1 MKFNTEIIIT
11 SPLTGEKSKWQGPQ
25 IEADDFQQAEKSAFA
40 SVIYVTG
47 ENVPREALSVQMQPP
62 RSLAFVKKMDI
73 QDWIGLELIDAFF
86 EVFENEQS
94 VLATNADKWLYG
106 IDDERMKKIV
116 SALGVQVFNP
126 IDPETIRM
134 RNENLFH
141 PAFLSKLD
149 EAEAIGGVVISYLPE
164 V

>member
-1 MKFNTEIIIT
+1 MKFNTEITVT
-11 SPLTGEKSKWQGPQ
+11 SPLTNETTKWQGPQ
-25 IEADDFQQAEKSAFA
+25 IEAETLRDAAEAANYAEIF
-40 SVIYVTG
+40 VTG
-47 ENVPREALSVQMQPP
+47 ENVPREALSVKMQPP
-62 RSLAFVKKMDI
+62 RSLALVTTNDYDNPKSM
-73 QDWIGLELIDAFF
+73 LIDILNNLDGAWMSQTLN
-86 EVFENEQS
+86 NEEC
-94 VLATNADKWLYG
+94 VAILRAIG
-106 IDDERMKKIV
+106 F
-116 SALGVQVFNP
+116 QVFNP

>member
-1 MKFNTEIIIT
+1 MKFNTEITVT
-11 SPLTGEKSKWQGPQ
+11 SPLTKETTKWQGPQ
-25 IEADDFQQAEKSAFA
+25 IEAETLQEAEKAAFA
-40 SVIYVTG
+40 AIVYVSG

-62 RSLAFVKKMDI
+62 RSLAFVSGGNNDYSPHI
-73 QDWIGLELIDAFF
+73 LSCISDNLLLREI
-86 EVFENEQS
+86 NEEKAAAI
-94 VLATNADKWLYG
+94 LR
-106 IDDERMKKIV
+106 I
-116 SALGVQVFNP
+116 LGYEVFNP

-134 RNENLFH
+134 KNKNIFH

>member
-47 ENVPREALSVQMQPP
+47 ENVPREQLSANMQPP
-62 RSLAFVKKMDI
+62 RSLAFVREEAYTVPQAM
-73 QDWIGLELIDAFF
+73 IG
-86 EVFENEQS
+86 S
-94 VLATNADKWLYG
+94 VLNEFRDLWIFDKLSE
-106 IDDERMKKIV
+106 ERYIKI
-116 SALGVQVFNP
+116 LRLIGYEVFNP
-126 IDPETIRM
+126 SDPETIRM
-134 RNENLFH
+134 KNENLFH
-141 PAFLSKLD
+141 PDFVSKLD

>member
-47 ENVPREALSVQMQPP
+47 ENVPREQLSVNMQPP
-62 RSLAFVKKMDI
+62 RSLAFIREEMYTD
-73 QDWIGLELIDAFF
+73 QQAMIG
-86 EVFENEQS
+86 S
-94 VLATNADKWLYG
+94 VLNEFRDLWIFNKLSEETY
-106 IDDERMKKIV
+106 IKI
-116 SALGVQVFNP
+116 LRLIGYEVFNP
-126 IDPETIRM
+126 KDPETIRM
-134 RNENLFH
+134 KNENLFH
-141 PAFLSKLD
+141 PDFVSKLN

>member
-1 MKFNTEIIIT
+1 MKFNTEITVT
-11 SPLTGEKSKWQGPQ
+11 SPLTNETTKWQGPQ
-25 IEADDFQQAEKSAFA
+25 IEAETLQEAEKAAFA
-40 SVIYVTG
+40 AIVYVSG

-86 EVFENEQS
+86 EIFENEQS
-94 VLATNADKWLYG
+94 ILATNADKWLYG